1 MHSEMKL
8 IREKNIFTYSTCIAK
23 TKLYMVFFRGGGSL
37 YDIQI
42 QTLTSKFQYEI
53 RTINYCELIIIY
65 GIPIFVLTNHK
76 IKNSTEIWLKQEIHN
91 IIIKIQTL
99 TSKLQYEIRTIH
111 YYEFIIIRVIPIF
124 VDFRW

>member
-1 MHSEMKL
+1 MHSENQT
-8 IREKNIFTYSTCIAK
+8 IH
-23 TKLYMVFFRGGGSL
+23 VFFLGGGGSL

-76 IKNSTEIWLKQEIHN
+76 IKNSTEI
-91 IIIKIQTL
+91 
-99 TSKLQYEIRTIH
+99 
-111 YYEFIIIRVIPIF
+111 
-124 VDFRW
+124 